1 MKFYTVGSTKIPTIG
16 GSFMEV
22 LALTDYQDIYRITG
36 GALLVVN
43 KFKEQAYVKTRLSY
57 CGWSAL
63 VERNKKK
70 IKKIHPKCQEQL
82 RIVENGF
89 TDKQTGIF
97 LKKGTV
103 LYNCRPVELIPE
115 NEWDYQI
122 RTSDKSF
129 SGTSEEMDKM
139 LSDILFLIR
148 TKHTR

>member
-1 MKFYTVGSTKIPTIG
+1 MQR
-16 GSFMEV
+16 
-22 LALTDYQDIYRITG
+22 LAETDYQDIYRVTDG
-36 GALLVVN
+36 VLLVIN
-43 KFKEQAYVKTRLSY
+43 KFKEQSGVMQRLSY
-57 CGWSAL
+57 AGWNQL
-63 VERNKKK
+63 YERNKKN
-70 IKKIHPKCQEQL
+70 IKKFHPQCQKEL
-82 RIVENGF
+82 RIVEHGF

-103 LYNCRPVELIPE
+103 LYNYRPVELIPE